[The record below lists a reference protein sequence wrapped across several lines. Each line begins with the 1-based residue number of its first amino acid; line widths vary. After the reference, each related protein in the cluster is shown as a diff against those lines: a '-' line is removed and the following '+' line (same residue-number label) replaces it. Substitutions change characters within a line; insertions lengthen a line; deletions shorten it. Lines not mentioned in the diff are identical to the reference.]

1 TNAIPSARS
10 SSSNVHIVY
19 PRQGLNASCRPTK
32 RESARSGKLP
42 LIATNGATLSA
53 ADAIRK
59 GGCHGQIRSRGDAL
73 GIVRHSA
80 DRAEAPG
87 RQRSDRQAAEG
98 NGRCRRGA
106 FQRAEQPH
114 RFTATIRTT
123 PVILIAPKPTTP
135 RTSSS
140 ETGSFRAA

>member
-1 TNAIPSARS
+1 MALHFPRQTPSA
-10 SSSNVHIVY
+10 
-19 PRQGLNASCRPTK
+19 K
-32 RESARSGKLP
+32 E
-42 LIATNGATLSA
+42 GAMV
-53 ADAIRK
+53 K
-59 GGCHGQIRSRGDAL
+59 FVPRGDAP

-135 RTSSS
+135 RTSNS